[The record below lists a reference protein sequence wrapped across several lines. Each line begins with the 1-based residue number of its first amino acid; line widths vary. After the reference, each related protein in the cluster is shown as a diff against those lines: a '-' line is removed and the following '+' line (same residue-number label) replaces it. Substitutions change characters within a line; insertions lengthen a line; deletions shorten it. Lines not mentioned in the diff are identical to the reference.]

1 MLFYYHLLHIT
12 KRLYVSHNGGCVSRA
27 RRKNGAYRRIK
38 TQKGPPPFG
47 RGPLRA
53 GSPTP
58 KSTTIIPQKDFGN
71 EIRFVT
77 YNVKPPPLH

>member
-47 RGPLRA
+47 RGRWNNNQSHGILLTQDALERIL
-53 GSPTP
+53 T
-58 KSTTIIPQKDFGN
+58 
-71 EIRFVT
+71 
-77 YNVKPPPLH
+77 